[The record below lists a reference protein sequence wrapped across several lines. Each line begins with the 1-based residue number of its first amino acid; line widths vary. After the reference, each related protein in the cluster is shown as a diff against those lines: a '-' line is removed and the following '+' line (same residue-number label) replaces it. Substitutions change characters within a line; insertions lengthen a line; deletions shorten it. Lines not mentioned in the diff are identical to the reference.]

1 MFKSARWRSEKIKIK
16 AVFKLQFQA
25 TQVPESRG
33 NLLMISLIP
42 EDVGKPTV
50 RLEKAAVREGT
61 CTWENPIYET
71 VKLIKEK
78 KTGIIHEKIYRFIVS
93 TGSSKT
99 GILGEASINFADY
112 EEATEPLTVSLPL
125 QTLNS
130 GAILHVTI
138 QNMQGV
144 ANQRGVEEKGSQATK
159 SRHRRSQS
167 QINGENKNF
176 RVNCGSYAT
185 LTPTAQDLG
194 LKNATTH
201 RNPNSLLSPLRQ
213 SSRPQEGTIAATT
226 RKDRMHWRSNTDF
239 SVGSASD
246 GSMIDSTNSAED
258 NFPGGFKED
267 SDSTTEKLKSENFNL
282 LRQAELSE
290 LELQSLR
297 KQIAKECKRG
307 QDLTRKNVGLKEE
320 RDALKEEC
328 EQLKSM
334 KKCINDEELSDR
346 LTFEREASRVLLEEM
361 RKELDYEK
369 DLNRNL
375 RLQLQKTQDSN
386 SELIIAV
393 RDLEEM
399 LEPRNK
405 EIFQLFGDIEN
416 REKSDD
422 NEDQEA
428 LEELVEEQIDAKEV
442 GVLQKKMT
450 DLHGEIEVHR
460 KDREELEMHMAQLAL
475 DNEVLKQEKQ
485 NISTL
490 EQYQKQEL
498 MKIQNEL
505 SASLATIK
513 ELESQ
518 VERLEKEIK
527 KQAQKLSESS
537 NAVNELQMQVK
548 SLEKELEKQAQGF
561 EDDLEAMTRAKIEQ
575 EQRAIRAEET
585 LRKTRWN
592 NAQSAERL
600 QEEFRRIS
608 VEMTSKFDENEKVAM
623 KAVTEA
629 NDLRVQKRI
638 LEEMLQKANEEI
650 GLIKD
655 QYDVKLQELSNEV
668 DLKTKQIEK
677 MTLDL
682 DKKPKQLEY
691 AEKQE
696 GEKHEASFAEIQM
709 LRAEIERI
717 TKKAELERKFASV
730 MKEAEKV
737 QEDLHTMTCMK
748 DDNETLIGSLQ
759 SELDNLKPQYSEL
772 KNLLFQEVLEK
783 ENLMQQVFQL
793 KGDLEKKEEVVAVTE
808 NTGKDNNG
816 QATLS
821 DGTQAT
827 ATTMEQLNHRTTI
840 CEEQFQKEAREAG
853 NVTALASQHEE
864 GENTG
869 GDLLNPG
876 MKSMVCLSVQNE
888 MGTTSVQRNVETY
901 SEKEMTVSIFHT
913 NDESNLTE
921 LLAEVA
927 LLKERN
933 KSMEGE
939 LKEMRERYSEISLKF
954 AEVEGER
961 QQLVMTV
968 RNLKNGKKS

>member
-159 SRHRRSQS
+159 SQHRRSQS
-167 QINGENKNF
+167 QIVNCKTDRNQYNLTEDEDLDGITSRNGENENF

-194 LKNATTH
+194 LRNATTH

-213 SSRPQEGTIAATT
+213 SSMPQEGTIAATT

-307 QDLTRKNVGLKEE
+307 QDLTSKIVGLKEE

-334 KKCINDEELSDR
+334 KKCINDEDLSDR

-405 EIFQLFGDIEN
+405 EIFQLFGEIES

-422 NEDQEA
+422 VEAKISKLKMNKNEDQEA
-428 LEELVEEQIDAKEV
+428 LEELVKEHIDAKEV
-442 GVLQKKMT
+442 DLLQKKVT

-460 KDREELEMHMAQLAL
+460 KDREELEMRMAQLAL
-475 DNEVLKQEKQ
+475 DNEILKQEKQ
-485 NISTL
+485 SFSTL

-513 ELESQ
+513 ELEPQ

-527 KQAQKLSESS
+527 KQAQELSESS

-561 EDDLEAMTRAKIEQ
+561 EDDLEGMTHAKIEQ

-655 QYDVKLQELSNEV
+655 QYDVKLQELSNKV

-682 DKKPKQLEY
+682 DEKPKQLEY

-717 TKKAELERKFASV
+717 TSEKKTLSEQVEEKEKFRDEMEQMKTAIGETERLIKRQNEEKAELERKFASV

-783 ENLMQQVFQL
+783 ENLMQQVLQL

-808 NTGKDNNG
+808 NIGKDNNG

-821 DGTQAT
+821 DGTQTT

-840 CEEQFQKEAREAG
+840 CEEQFQK
-853 NVTALASQHEE
+853 V
-864 GENTG
+864 
-869 GDLLNPG
+869 
-876 MKSMVCLSVQNE
+876 
-888 MGTTSVQRNVETY
+888 
-901 SEKEMTVSIFHT
+901 
-913 NDESNLTE
+913 SNL
-921 LLAEVA
+921 LIIFILH
-927 LLKERN
+927 
-933 KSMEGE
+933 
-939 LKEMRERYSEISLKF
+939 
-954 AEVEGER
+954 
-961 QQLVMTV
+961 QLI
-968 RNLKNGKKS
+968 

>member
-78 KTGIIHEKIYRFIVS
+78 KTGIIHEKIYR
-93 TGSSKT
+93 SSKT

-112 EEATEPLTVSLPL
+112 EEATEPLTLSLPL

-159 SRHRRSQS
+159 SQHRRSQS
-167 QINGENKNF
+167 QIVNCKTDRNEYNLTEDEDLDRITSQNGENKNF

-297 KQIAKECKRG
+297 NRLRRSVKGTRSNKKNCWSKR
-307 QDLTRKNVGLKEE
+307 E
-320 RDALKEEC
+320 RDALEEEC

-346 LTFEREASRVLLEEM
+346 LTFER
-361 RKELDYEK
+361 K
-369 DLNRNL
+369 
-375 RLQLQKTQDSN
+375 LQ
-386 SELIIAV
+386 
-393 RDLEEM
+393 
-399 LEPRNK
+399 
-405 EIFQLFGDIEN
+405 G
-416 REKSDD
+416 EKSDD
-422 NEDQEA
+422 VEAKISILKMNKNEDQEA
-428 LEELVEEQIDAKEV
+428 LEELVEQHINAKEV
-442 GVLQKKMT
+442 EVLQKKMT
-450 DLHGEIEVHR
+450 DLHGEIEEHR
-460 KDREELEMHMAQLAL
+460 KDREELEMCMAQLAL
-475 DNEVLKQEKQ
+475 DNEILKQEKQ

-498 MKIQNEL
+498 MKTQNEL

-527 KQAQKLSESS
+527 KQAQELSESS

-650 GLIKD
+650 VLIKD

-682 DKKPKQLEY
+682 DEKPKQLEY

-696 GEKHEASFAEIQM
+696 GENMRLPWQRSKCSE
-709 LRAEIERI
+709 
-717 TKKAELERKFASV
+717 KAELERKFASV

-808 NTGKDNNG
+808 NIGKDNNG

-840 CEEQFQKEAREAG
+840 CEEQFQKKLGMLQR
-853 NVTALASQHEE
+853 
-864 GENTG
+864 
-869 GDLLNPG
+869 LLVSMKKEKIQGRFVKSG
-876 MKSMVCLSVQNE
+876 MKSMVCLSVQNG

-901 SEKEMTVSIFHT
+901 SEKEMTISIFHT